1 MKRRKWNKFSQS
13 SSQRIVAKMFM
24 EIRENINSRRVGI
37 VLPSPP
43 FFQFS
48 EQSPIFVADERF
60 KNRGQKEREREV
72 EKKERALFKER
83 RNQRFEHNR
92 ERILRNKTRLKWFW
106 RAYYQIGK
114 RISFS
119 LLWWERFKGIS
130 TNDSVALS
138 WDSIYLLFFYLR
150 ESTSS
155 NFTLFEISDVKE
167 AKEKC
172 IR

>member
-60 KNRGQKEREREV
+60 KNRGKKEREREV

-92 ERILRNKTRLKWFW
+92 ERILRNKTRLK
-106 RAYYQIGK
+106 
-114 RISFS
+114 
-119 LLWWERFKGIS
+119 
-130 TNDSVALS
+130 
-138 WDSIYLLFFYLR
+138 
-150 ESTSS
+150 
-155 NFTLFEISDVKE
+155 
-167 AKEKC
+167 
-172 IR
+172 

>member
-138 WDSIYLLFFYLR
+138 WDSIYLLFFYL
-150 ESTSS
+150 ESTSC

>member
-60 KNRGQKEREREV
+60 KNTRQREREKL
-72 EKKERALFKER
+72 KKK
-83 RNQRFEHNR
+83 R
-92 ERILRNKTRLKWFW
+92 ERCLKSVETR
-106 RAYYQIGK
+106 
-114 RISFS
+114 
-119 LLWWERFKGIS
+119 
-130 TNDSVALS
+130 DSNTGT
-138 WDSIYLLFFYLR
+138 I
-150 ESTSS
+150 
-155 NFTLFEISDVKE
+155 VKE
-167 AKEKC
+167 FYETK
-172 IR
+172 RD